1 MVFSLFTRTLPATE
15 WRSFMLS
22 GKTCKV
28 RIMRRRN
35 ARRLTMR
42 VRGRSVHATVPISA
56 STDDIERFLA
66 SNQDW
71 IDDQLMQEQ
80 RAIETTLNDSG
91 GPSVFYLGELM
102 QVRLCR
108 DENHHGKGRIE
119 VAYHQLTI
127 RISADSTIRPVRVL
141 EHWLKS
147 QARDAIRAE
156 LDDVLP
162 LLDQDPV
169 PLSIRDQKTRWGSCS
184 STRRLSFNWRLIM
197 APPACLRYVVVHEAA
212 HLVHHDHS
220 PRFWGLVEELM
231 PEYHQYQQWLRQN
244 QVALFAEIDHRLG
257 TLHPDAA
264 H

>member
-42 VRGRSVHATVPISA
+42 VRDRSVHATVPISA

-127 RISADSTIRPVRVL
+127 RI
-141 EHWLKS
+141 
-147 QARDAIRAE
+147 
-156 LDDVLP
+156 
-162 LLDQDPV
+162 
-169 PLSIRDQKTRWGSCS
+169 LS
-184 STRRLSFNWRLIM
+184 LI
-197 APPACLRYVVVHEAA
+197 H
-212 HLVHHDHS
+212 
-220 PRFWGLVEELM
+220 
-231 PEYHQYQQWLRQN
+231 
-244 QVALFAEIDHRLG
+244 I
-257 TLHPDAA
+257 
-264 H
+264 